1 MYYLYDRLCLA
12 LRVRK
17 VAPRGF
23 KALGVDSARAF
34 AKTTS
39 TWPRKNNTIV
49 APRGRQY
56 PDKDGEQ
63 RSCGR
68 QTYEHDEN
76 YLLEVAVGK
85 SNQDLLAD

>member
-23 KALGVDSARAF
+23 KALGVDSARALRRQP
-34 AKTTS
+34 APGEVK
-39 TWPRKNNTIV
+39 NTI
-49 APRGRQY
+49 AALRGRQY